1 MKLLSITGEKGK
13 RMSFGKK
20 PERRLCAHGFYAFTS
35 RCTQGCTVD
44 KITFKVEKKSK
55 NEEKK

>member
-1 MKLLSITGEKGK
+1 MKPGSIIGEKGK

-20 PERRLCAHGFYAFTS
+20 PERTLCAHGFYAFS
-35 RCTQGCTVD
+35 SSCTQGCTVD
-44 KITFKVEKKSK
+44 KIMFKMEKKSK